1 VPTGTVASQ
10 ADQELRI
17 ATSEKVATREG
28 TLMTLNS
35 PEILRDR
42 GKALEDEFFR
52 REDQRLIGRLNELKA
67 AEATREALAKASGI
81 TNPAVLDELMA
92 LGIRAET
99 VAALSIV
106 PLVEVA
112 WADGTLDAK
121 ERRAIVERAN
131 VARGSTVGALVEAW
145 LDRRPDPKLFTAWT
159 HLVQGMCEQLEP
171 DGAARL
177 KTGLLEQAAAVAT
190 ASGGL
195 FGVGSKVSR
204 AEASMLARLEA
215 AFASQR

>member
-1 VPTGTVASQ
+1 MS
-10 ADQELRI
+10 
-17 ATSEKVATREG
+17 S
-28 TLMTLNS
+28 NS

-42 GKALEDEFFR
+42 GLSLEEQFFR
-52 REDQRLIGRLNELKA
+52 REDQRLMARLNELKA
-67 AEATREALAKASGI
+67 AETAREALAKASGI
-81 TNPAVLDELMA
+81 TKPAVLEKLME

-112 WADGTLDAK
+112 WADGELDAK
-121 ERRAIVERAN
+121 ERRAVVDRAG
-131 VARGSTVGALVEAW
+131 VAPGSTEGALLEAW
-145 LDRRPDPKLFTAWT
+145 LDRRPDPKLLSAWT
-159 HLVQGMCEQLEP
+159 HLVQGMCEHLDP

-177 KTGLLEQAAAVAT
+177 KKGLLERAAAVAA

-204 AEASMLARLEA
+204 SEAAMLAKLEA
-215 AFASQR
+215 AFAPGP